1 MHQLPQSIQ
10 RAGGEQTMRQE
21 HRRGPEIAELFT
33 LRPSGGPI
41 WKQIEE
47 SIRRVISS
55 RQLRPGDP
63 VPSVRQLA
71 RTLSV
76 TPNTVERAYQRL
88 IVAGVLLSRRGRGTF
103 VAGPAEASDASGR
116 EQMLQDAAMR
126 FAATASAV
134 GAPLDE
140 AVDELAAAYR
150 RLDDVSSLMQ

>member
-1 MHQLPQSIQ
+1 M
-10 RAGGEQTMRQE
+10 
-21 HRRGPEIAELFT
+21 FT
-33 LRPSGGPI
+33 LRPAGGPI

-47 SIRRVISS
+47 TIRRLVAA
-55 RQLRPGDP
+55 RHLRPGDP

-88 IVAGVLLSRRGRGTF
+88 ITAGVLLSRRGRGTF
-103 VAGPAEASDASGR
+103 VAGIAEAQNSPRDHL
-116 EQMLQDAAMR
+116 LQDAAMR

-140 AVDELAAAYR
+140 AVNELAAAYR
-150 RLDDVSSLMQ
+150 RLDDSSALSQ

>member
-1 MHQLPQSIQ
+1 MAEMFNL
-10 RAGGEQTMRQE
+10 RA
-21 HRRGPEIAELFT
+21 A
-33 LRPSGGPI
+33 GGPI

-47 SIRRVISS
+47 TIRRIIAS
-55 RQLRPGDP
+55 RQLRSGDP

-88 IVAGVLLSRRGRGTF
+88 ITAGVLVSRRGRGTF
-103 VAGPAEASDASGR
+103 VAEIADGSNTSGR
-116 EQMLQDAAMR
+116 EQMLQEAAMR
-126 FAATASAV
+126 FAAMASAV

-150 RLDDVSSLMQ
+150 RLDGVSSAAQ

>member
-1 MHQLPQSIQ
+1 MIRH
-10 RAGGEQTMRQE
+10 E
-21 HRRGPEIAELFT
+21 HRRGIETAEMFT
-33 LRPSGGPI
+33 LRAAGGPI

-55 RQLRPGDP
+55 RQLRSGDP

-103 VAGPAEASDASGR
+103 VAETAVSPSASGR
-116 EQMLQDAAMR
+116 EQVLQDAAMR
-126 FAATASAV
+126 FAA
-134 GAPLDE
+134 
-140 AVDELAAAYR
+140 
-150 RLDDVSSLMQ
+150 

>member
-1 MHQLPQSIQ
+1 MIRH
-10 RAGGEQTMRQE
+10 E
-21 HRRGPEIAELFT
+21 HRRGPDIGEMFT
-33 LRPSGGPI
+33 LRPTGGPI

-47 SIRRVISS
+47 TIRKVISS
-55 RQLRPGDP
+55 RHLRPGDP

-88 IVAGVLLSRRGRGTF
+88 ITSGVLVSRRGRGTF
-103 VAGPAEASDASGR
+103 VAGIAEAATSSRD
-116 EQMLQDAAMR
+116 QMLQDAAMR

-140 AVDELAAAYR
+140 AVNELAAAYR
-150 RLDDVSSLMQ
+150 RLDDVSSVSQ

>member
-1 MHQLPQSIQ
+1 MIRH
-10 RAGGEQTMRQE
+10 E
-21 HRRGPEIAELFT
+21 HRRGFETAEMFT
-33 LRPSGGPI
+33 LRPAGGPI

-47 SIRRVISS
+47 IIRRVISS
-55 RQLRPGDP
+55 RQLRSGDP

-88 IVAGVLLSRRGRGTF
+88 ISAGVLVSRRGRGTF
-103 VAGPAEASDASGR
+103 VAEIAETSSSGR
-116 EQMLQDAAMR
+116 EQMLQEAAMR
-126 FAATASAV
+126 FAAMASAV

-150 RLDDVSSLMQ
+150 RLDDVSSAAQ

>member
-1 MHQLPQSIQ
+1 MIRH
-10 RAGGEQTMRQE
+10 E
-21 HRRGPEIAELFT
+21 HRRGPDIGEMFT
-33 LRPSGGPI
+33 LRPTGGPI

-47 SIRRVISS
+47 TIRRVISS
-55 RQLRPGDP
+55 RDLRPGDP

-88 IVAGVLLSRRGRGTF
+88 ITSGVLVSRRGRGTF
-103 VAGPAEASDASGR
+103 VAGIAEAATSSRD
-116 EQMLQDAAMR
+116 QMLQDAAMR

-140 AVDELAAAYR
+140 AVNELAAAYR
-150 RLDDVSSLMQ
+150 RLDDVSSVSQ

>member
-1 MHQLPQSIQ
+1 MIRH
-10 RAGGEQTMRQE
+10 E
-21 HRRGPEIAELFT
+21 HRRGPDIAEMFA
-33 LRPSGGPI
+33 LRPAGGPI

-47 SIRRVISS
+47 TIRRVISS
-55 RQLRPGDP
+55 RHLRPGDP

-88 IVAGVLLSRRGRGTF
+88 ITSGVLVSRRGRGTF
-103 VAGPAEASDASGR
+103 VAGIAEAATSSRD
-116 EQMLQDAAMR
+116 QMLQDAAMR

-140 AVDELAAAYR
+140 AVNELAAAYR
-150 RLDDVSSLMQ
+150 RLDDVSSLSQ

>member
-1 MHQLPQSIQ
+1 M
-10 RAGGEQTMRQE
+10 
-21 HRRGPEIAELFT
+21 FT
-33 LRPSGGPI
+33 LRAAGGPI

-55 RQLRPGDP
+55 RQLRSGDP

-88 IVAGVLLSRRGRGTF
+88 ITAGVLVSRRGRGTF
-103 VAGPAEASDASGR
+103 VAEIAESSGR
-116 EQMLQDAAMR
+116 EQMLQEAAMR
-126 FAATASAV
+126 FAAMASAV

-150 RLDDVSSLMQ
+150 RLDDVSSAAQ